1 MEPLEF
7 NKIVEKDRV
16 YKMVHDQQLN
26 KYLFIRIKNGLSK
39 NIITEQIKENT
50 VNNYCPE
57 HLSKLSNTD
66 LKIYV
71 KQLKNTL
78 IKYEKI

>member
-1 MEPLEF
+1 MTNNRYLCENLF
-7 NKIVEKDRV
+7 VKIRNK
-16 YKMVHDQQLN
+16 Q
-26 KYLFIRIKNGLSK
+26 FKNFT
-39 NIITEQIKENT
+39 TEQIEENT
-50 VNNYCPE
+50 VNNYGPE